1 MPSHALDMAL
11 PLENLPERS
20 APTRKV
26 HTVHFLDIDPE
37 TQERLDAC
45 DWDLYES
52 TIATGLVK
60 AGKRYAGSSV
70 RPDVIFQVSIVIDP
84 QRQITQISLET
95 KPHAEAKIR
104 EMVRGFRMRGEQYA
118 AEKVEL
124 AGLNPSPAEFR
135 HPDYYT
141 ILHRELKPL
150 SRIDYSDDENKKA
163 AEVWTETSLLM
174 VIERVRSLNLL
185 AELPREEVVWVGVNS
200 PRDWYDHVTKI

>member
-1 MPSHALDMAL
+1 MAL

-70 RPDVIFQVSIVIDP
+70 RPNVIFQVSIVTDP

-185 AELPREEVVWVGVNS
+185 AELPREEVVWIGVNS

>member
-1 MPSHALDMAL
+1 MAL
-11 PLENLPERS
+11 PLENLPEHS

-70 RPDVIFQVSIVIDP
+70 RPDVIFQVSIVTDP